1 MIYTLISLYSHLV
14 VLSTQEMFQVTMQ
27 MQRVKTPCDILH
39 HYQVLP
45 CVNACMHHLDKR
57 ENKTLRHF
65 AQIYCNAGITKDI
78 CNGNIWDLQYPL
90 VIDIYNIYMGGIIML
105 GFINCLSTQ
114 AGLLEEAS

>member
-45 CVNACMHHLDKR
+45 CVKL
-57 ENKTLRHF
+57 
-65 AQIYCNAGITKDI
+65 
-78 CNGNIWDLQYPL
+78 
-90 VIDIYNIYMGGIIML
+90 
-105 GFINCLSTQ
+105 
-114 AGLLEEAS
+114 